1 MGWGQSPHNPPKLEG
16 GGRMELKFTVT
27 PKQLKEKL
35 RRIAKMDSPPAVF
48 LWGKPGIGK
57 TQIVYQVGEE
67 VGKPVK
73 VMILSLMDP
82 TELKGFVFPD
92 REKKR
97 AEFFPLNFP
106 DEPFILFF
114 DEFNTAPTAVQNAAM
129 RIVLEKKIG
138 DYELPE
144 GTLVVCAGNRLR
156 DKATVNKLS
165 SAMVNRALHYSV
177 VPDFDD
183 FKEYW
188 MKKGLPEEV
197 VAYLELDT
205 KYLSGEPDIERPY
218 PSPRAWEMVGRLLQS
233 GINNV
238 EDIAGIVGEE
248 AAVRFVAFMKK
259 CTGVGKMVGAILRGE
274 KVYPKTGEV
283 EKSFMLATVLVNKT
297 NKENLQVLLDYAL
310 EAPDYMSPYIVLWMK
325 TILKL
330 EVVSKKDLFEP
341 GMTSMMKFAK
351 KYKFVVER

>member
-1 MGWGQSPHNPPKLEG
+1 
-16 GGRMELKFTVT
+16 MELKFTVT

-35 RRIAKMDSPPAVF
+35 LRIAEMENPPAVF

-67 VGKPVK
+67 VKKPVK
-73 VMILSLMDP
+73 VMILSLLDP

-92 REKKR
+92 REKRR

-138 DYELPE
+138 DYELPK
-144 GTLVVCAGNRLR
+144 GSMVVCAGNRLR

-177 VPDFDD
+177 VPDFED

-188 MKKGLPEEV
+188 MQKGLPEEV

-205 KYLSGEPDIERPY
+205 KYLSGEPDIDRPY
-218 PSPRAWEMVGRLLQS
+218 PSPRAWEMVGRLLQH
-233 GINNV
+233 GINSV

-297 NKENLQVLLDYAL
+297 NRENLAILLNYAL

-325 TILKL
+325 SVLKL
-330 EVVSKKDLFEP
+330 GVVTIESLLAPYAVDL
-341 GMTSMMKFAK
+341 TKRFAS
-351 KYKFVVER
+351 KYKFVIEG

>member
-1 MGWGQSPHNPPKLEG
+1 V
-16 GGRMELKFTVT
+16 ELKFTVT

-35 RRIAKMDSPPAVF
+35 LRIAVMENPPAVF

-73 VMILSLMDP
+73 VMILSLLDP

-92 REKKR
+92 REKRR
-97 AEFFPLNFP
+97 AEFFPLDFP
-106 DEPFILFF
+106 EEPFILFF

-129 RIVLEKKIG
+129 RIVLEKRIG
-138 DYELPE
+138 DYELPK
-144 GTLVVCAGNRLR
+144 GSMVICAGNRLK
-156 DKATVNKLS
+156 DKAMVNKLS

-177 VPDFDD
+177 VPDFED

-188 MKKGLPEEV
+188 LKKGLPEEV

-205 KYLSGEPDIERPY
+205 KYLSGEPDIDRPY
-218 PSPRAWEMVGRLLQS
+218 PSPRAWEMVGRLLQH
-233 GINNV
+233 GITSV

-248 AAVRFVAFMKK
+248 AAVRFSTFLGK
-259 CTGVGKMVGAILRGE
+259 CAGVGKMVEAILRGE
-274 KVYPKTGEV
+274 KVYPKNDEV

-297 NKENLQVLLDYAL
+297 KKELLPTLLEYAL
-310 EAPDYMSPYIVLWMK
+310 EAPDHMSPYIVLWMK
-325 TILKL
+325 SILKL
-330 EVVSKKDLFEP
+330 EVVHKHDLFDP
-341 GMTSMMKFAK
+341 AMSDTMMKFAR

>member
-1 MGWGQSPHNPPKLEG
+1 L
-16 GGRMELKFTVT
+16 ELKFTVT

-205 KYLSGEPDIERPY
+205 KYLSGEPDIDRPY

-351 KYKFVVER
+351 KYEFVVER

>member
-1 MGWGQSPHNPPKLEG
+1 L
-16 GGRMELKFTVT
+16 ELKFTVT

-144 GTLVVCAGNRLR
+144 GTLVVCAGNRLK

-351 KYKFVVER
+351 KYEFVVER